1 MKIRR
6 FVGRSVAGYLN
17 FDISF
22 FDHVT
27 FVTGINGSGKT
38 SALNSIAAL
47 LLPRL
52 DYLASQEFAEIALE
66 LTDDQ
71 GASHTLSAKKTES
84 STEITCSSVRDEVL
98 ILTETADL
106 NSVPPHRAQ
115 EYEEG
120 FLADV
125 LSRNRDNP
133 VLNFIESLPTPMYL
147 GLDRRSLSVAPDRFR
162 YMSRPL
168 RGSRA
173 RRNIFGRSL
182 EAGLR
187 EALMFARDQFQR
199 DRRRELAL
207 DESFRKT
214 LFLELIDLP
223 LVSLSGT
230 QGEPSKADQKRIDE
244 ARKSLVYCPKQNGD
258 YVVLGSADRVR
269 WIFSTISSTVFVQTK
284 GRGSSL

>member
-106 NSVPPHRAQ
+106 DSVPPHRAQ

-120 FLADV
+120 YLADV

-133 VLNFIESLPTPMYL
+133 VLNFIESLPTPMYPRL
-147 GLDRRSLSVAPDRFR
+147 GPTFII
-162 YMSRPL
+162 
-168 RGSRA
+168 SRA
-173 RRNIFGRSL
+173 GSVPL
-182 EAGLR
+182 HVQTPEG
-187 EALMFARDQFQR
+187 FARPTEYLRSFVGSGFAR
-199 DRRRELAL
+199 SVNVCSRSIPTRSPTRACLRREFSKDAL
-207 DESFRKT
+207 FG
-214 LFLELIDLP
+214 
-223 LVSLSGT
+223 V
-230 QGEPSKADQKRIDE
+230 
-244 ARKSLVYCPKQNGD
+244 N
-258 YVVLGSADRVR
+258 
-269 WIFSTISSTVFVQTK
+269 
-284 GRGSSL
+284 